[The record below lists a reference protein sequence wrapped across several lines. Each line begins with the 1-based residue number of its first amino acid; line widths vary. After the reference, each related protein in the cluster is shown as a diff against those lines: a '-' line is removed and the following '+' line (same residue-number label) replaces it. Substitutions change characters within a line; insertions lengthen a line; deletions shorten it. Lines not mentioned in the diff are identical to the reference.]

1 MLLFNVVLLTHFICF
16 AAYLCTLLAQW
27 QDYDTRVRGPWGLI
41 LGIVLLV
48 SGILLVM
55 MKYPH
60 VNYYKIVPKTG
71 LFALVTIINIRFGNK
86 TYTRRAYYTLIAA
99 TLLAACIAVVR
110 IA

>member
-27 QDYDTRVRGPWGLI
+27 RDYDTRVRGPWGLI

-60 VNYYKIVPKTG
+60 VNYYKVVPKTG

-110 IA
+110 I

>member
-1 MLLFNVVLLTHFICF
+1 MLLFNGILLIHFISF

-27 QDYDTRVRGPWGLI
+27 QDYNTRVRGAAGLI
-41 LGIVLLV
+41 LGIMLLV
-48 SGILLVM
+48 TGLVLVM

-71 LFALVTIINIRFGNK
+71 LFVLVTIINVRFGGK

-110 IA
+110 V